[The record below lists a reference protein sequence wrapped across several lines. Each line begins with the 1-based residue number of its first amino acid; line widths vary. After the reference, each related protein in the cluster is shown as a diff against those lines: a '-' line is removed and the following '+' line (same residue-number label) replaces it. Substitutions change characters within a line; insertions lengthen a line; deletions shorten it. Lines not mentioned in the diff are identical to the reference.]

1 MGVSEDQ
8 GARYD
13 VLVIGAGIG
22 GLCAA
27 ARLAAAGRRVLLAES
42 ADRVGGRAST
52 EEVDGFLINTGA
64 VAIERGGMMEET
76 FEELEAP
83 YEIRLP
89 EPANVFRV
97 KGKSVDPGKG
107 GWAFLLDKMTKKGA
121 KLLGQ
126 LGGARQGELPE
137 EEITLADWIGQA
149 TSNRTVHRLFR
160 NLAAAIFA
168 VNSDEIPARAF
179 LTYFMQKGAFRSF
192 GFHPGGTI
200 GVCNSLADA
209 FERDGGEL
217 WLSAEVTGLEVEDE
231 LVKGATIAIE
241 GQEVNVGCAA
251 VISDIGP
258 VATIGLCG
266 EGALDADYVT
276 TIGRLSRPTANIV
289 IHVAS
294 REPLIDVP
302 GLLVFTNT
310 ERVCNMGNLTA
321 TCPELAPD
329 GWHLSIVYAVPR
341 PAVGDFDEKREVEL
355 ALEELHAE
363 LPGMREPETRVLA
376 VRVMRGDWPA
386 QRALSGFEMPA
397 GTPLDNLW
405 NVGDGV
411 RDYADGGMQSC
422 AVGAKR
428 VVEELLTGVDSES
441 QSMTGVA

>member
-8 GARYD
+8 GGPYD

-27 ARLAAAGRRVLLAES
+27 ARLAAAGRRVLLAERS
-42 ADRVGGRAST
+42 ERVGGRAST
-52 EEVDGFLINTGA
+52 EEIDGFRINIGA
-64 VAIERGGMMEET
+64 VAIEHGGMMEET
-76 FEELEAP
+76 FEELGAP
-83 YEIRLP
+83 YDIRLP

-126 LGGARQGELPE
+126 LGGARKGELPE
-137 EEITLADWIGQA
+137 EEITLTDWISQA
-149 TSNRTVHRLFR
+149 TSNKTVHRLFR

-192 GFHPGGTI
+192 GFHPEGTI

-217 WLSAEVTGLEVEDE
+217 WLSAEVIGLEVEDR
-231 LVKGATIAIE
+231 LVSGATVAIE
-241 GQEVNVGCAA
+241 GQEVGVRCSA
-251 VISDIGP
+251 VISDVGP

-266 EGALDADYVT
+266 EGALDADYVAK
-276 TIGRLSRPTANIV
+276 IGRLSRPTANIV

-294 REPLIDVP
+294 REPLVDVP

-341 PAVGDFDEKREVEL
+341 PAVGDFDEAREVEL
-355 ALEELHAE
+355 ALEELRGE
-363 LPGMREPETRVLA
+363 LPGMSEPDTKRDRGAGDARRLARPARA
-376 VRVMRGDWPA
+376 VRLRDARAARRSTICGTWVTACVTTPTEGCSHAPWAPSAWWKSSSPA
-386 QRALSGFEMPA
+386 WIRKAS
-397 GTPLDNLW
+397 
-405 NVGDGV
+405 
-411 RDYADGGMQSC
+411 R
-422 AVGAKR
+422 
-428 VVEELLTGVDSES
+428 
-441 QSMTGVA
+441 